1 MNNTFGVKN
10 SIILILTII
19 IIGLVFYNSKD
30 KSLKSEAGFLGIENN
45 ITELNKDIEFYK
57 YLTIYRSPLSDEKF
71 KIVDDRMTKVSDEM
85 NKDDSK
91 IQKVNCNP
99 KLISV
104 PNKAPNITSAM

>member
-57 YLTIYRSPLSDEKF
+57 YLNIYRSLLSDEKF
-71 KIVDDRMTKVSDEM
+71 KIVDDRMTRY
-85 NKDDSK
+85 
-91 IQKVNCNP
+91 Q
-99 KLISV
+99 
-104 PNKAPNITSAM
+104 TR